1 MSGEETEQE
10 IANLR
15 REYTQGG
22 LHRSDLDPNP
32 FAQFR
37 KWFDQAR
44 SAKLLE
50 PNAMTLATS
59 DSAGFVTAR
68 TVLLKAYDE
77 RGFVFF
83 TNYKS
88 LKAQQIGQNPKVA
101 LLFTWLPLE
110 RQVSICGTAEKIS
123 TVDSVSYFLSRPFGS
138 RIGAWVSEQSKVI
151 SSRSL
156 LEAKFEE
163 MLRKFADG
171 NVPLPDFWG
180 GYRVKPQ
187 RVEFWQGG
195 QGRLHDRFCY
205 LPQTENEW
213 LIERLSP

>member
-1 MSGEETEQE
+1 MNAQDEE

-15 REYTQGG
+15 REYTQAG
-22 LHRSDLDPNP
+22 LCREDLDADPIS
-32 FAQFR
+32 QFR
-37 KWFDQAR
+37 KWFVEAR

-59 DSAGFVTAR
+59 DSTGFVTAR

-88 LKAQQIGQNPKVA
+88 LKAQQIAQNPKVA
-101 LLFTWLPLE
+101 LLFSWLALE
-110 RQVSICGTAEKIS
+110 RQVSICGPAEKIS
-123 TVDSVSYFLSRPFGS
+123 TMDSVSYFLSRPLGS

-180 GYRVKPQ
+180 GYRVKPE
-187 RVEFWQGG
+187 RIEFWQGG
-195 QGRLHDRFCY
+195 QGRLHDRLCY
-205 LPQTENEW
+205 SLQEGNW
-213 LIERLSP
+213 AIERLSP